1 MKPFATASFCLALA
15 LLTFFQFPGHT
26 WLQQDTQIYAP
37 ILEHLR
43 DPSVL
48 RNDILV
54 QQPHVAYTL
63 YDEIALGLRR
73 VTGAGFE
80 PLLETQQIVTRAL
93 GFWGLMLLAEA
104 VGLGL
109 GGAVT
114 VAAICSLGA

>member
-1 MKPFATASFCLALA
+1 MKSFATATPLLAFATVSLCLALA

-37 ILEHLR
+37 ILEHMR

-73 VTGAGFE
+73 VTGLGFRE
-80 PLLETQQIVTRAL
+80 VLQAQQIAARAL
-93 GFWGLMLLAEA
+93 GFWGL
-104 VGLGL
+104 
-109 GGAVT
+109 
-114 VAAICSLGA
+114 